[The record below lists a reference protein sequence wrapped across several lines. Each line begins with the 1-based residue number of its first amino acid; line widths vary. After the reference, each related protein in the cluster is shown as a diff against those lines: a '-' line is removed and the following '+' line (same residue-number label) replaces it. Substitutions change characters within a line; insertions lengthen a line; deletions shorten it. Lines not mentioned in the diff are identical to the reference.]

1 MTIDNEKLQSEL
13 GITLDSIDSSK
24 LTSILVNSFLY
35 HNDLAN
41 NTINAINSKSENSQH
56 NSDIL
61 WESFETNNAL
71 AFTLR
76 SLILESTTKEI

>member
-1 MTIDNEKLQSEL
+1 MTINSEKLQSEL
-13 GITLDSIDSSK
+13 GITLESIDSSK
-24 LTSILVNSFLY
+24 LTSILVDSFLY

-41 NTINAINSKSENSQH
+41 STINAINSKSENSQH
-56 NSDIL
+56 NADIL

-76 SLILESTTKEI
+76 SLILESTAKEL